1 MQFRNAHVKGAN
13 ASFRKGEI
21 VISFTIPL
29 NEENMKNTEYLTN
42 TYTGESAS
50 AVSVD
55 IHPLQPSLLSV
66 ADSGGSSEEEK
77 AEEPEEPGLT
87 EEQLANLTGVNMKP
101 NKRVRFKPEKA

>member
-1 MQFRNAHVKGAN
+1 MQFKNAHVKGAN

-21 VISFTIPL
+21 VISFSIPL
-29 NEENMKNTEYLTN
+29 NEENMKNTGYLTN

-66 ADSGGSSEEEK
+66 ADSVTEDST
-77 AEEPEEPGLT
+77 AETLT
-87 EEQLANLTGVNMKP
+87 EDEMKKLTGIPTKP
-101 NKRVRFKPEKA
+101 NKEITE